1 MDAKNM
7 KAKLLQFHDI
17 LEKISPPD
25 ISFLEKRDPFQF
37 LISVI
42 LSAQTT
48 DERVNQVT
56 PELFSKYP
64 DAFALASA
72 DIEDVKRI
80 IHATGFFNAKARN
93 ITECAKAAVERFNGT
108 VPEEMEELLSLPGVG
123 RKTANC
129 FRANVLGLPGIVV
142 DTHFSRVINRVF
154 GLGTRDP
161 KAVEDFVCSNLEP
174 SLWIRFSMTANLHG
188 REICHAVK
196 PDCKDCPARQMCR
209 DFAESS
215 AKSDG

>member
-1 MDAKNM
+1 MAEQLVEFYE
-7 KAKLLQFHDI
+7 A
-17 LEKISPPD
+17 LEEISPKE
-25 ISFLEKRDPFQF
+25 ISFLQKRDPFQF

-56 PELFSKYP
+56 PTLFAKYP
-64 DAFALASA
+64 GPKELAQA

-80 IHATGFFNAKARN
+80 IRTTGFFNAKARH
-93 ITECAKAAVERFNGT
+93 IIDCAKAIVDRLRGV
-108 VPEEMEELLSLPGVG
+108 VPTDMDDLLTLPGVG

-129 FRANVLGLPGIVV
+129 LRSDVFGLPGIIV

-161 KAVEDFVCSNLEP
+161 QVVEDFVSKNLPKEKW
-174 SLWIRFSMTANLHG
+174 SRFSMTANLFG
-188 REICHAVK
+188 RQICHASN
-196 PDCKDCPARQMCR
+196 PECERCPIRMMCCEFEDKNR
-209 DFAESS
+209 AVHV
-215 AKSDG
+215 

>member
-1 MDAKNM
+1 MMERIVEFYDA
-7 KAKLLQFHDI
+7 
-17 LEKISPPD
+17 LERLSPKD

-37 LISVI
+37 LISVV

-64 DAFALASA
+64 GPKELSEA

-80 IHATGFFNAKARN
+80 IRTTGFFNSKARH
-93 ITECAKAAVERFNGT
+93 IIDCAKAIEERFGGV
-108 VPEEMEELLSLPGVG
+108 VPTEMDELLSLPGVG

-129 FRANVLGLPGIVV
+129 LRANVYNLPGIVV

-161 KAVEDFVCSNLEP
+161 EKVESFVCRNLPEDR
-174 SLWIRFSMTANLHG
+174 WGRFSMTANLFG
-188 REICHAVK
+188 RQVCHASR
-196 PDCKDCPARQMCR
+196 PGCERCPVSHLCC
-209 DFAESS
+209 ENEG
-215 AKSDG
+215 KNKGLSD

>member
-1 MDAKNM
+1 MDERV
-7 KAKLLQFHDI
+7 FTVHSI
-17 LEKISPPD
+17 LDRCSPPD

-56 PELFSKYP
+56 PELFAKYP
-64 DAFALASA
+64 DSKSLAAA

-80 IHATGFFNAKARN
+80 IHATGFFNAKSRN
-93 ITECAKAAVERFNGT
+93 IIACAAAIEESFNGV
-108 VPEEMEELLSLPGVG
+108 VPTEMEDLLSLPGVG

-129 FRANVLGLPGIVV
+129 LRSNVLGLPGIVV
-142 DTHFSRVINRVF
+142 DTHFSRVVNRVF

-161 KAVEDFVCSNLEP
+161 LIVENFVCRNLEP
-174 SLWIRFSMTANLHG
+174 RHWNRFSMTANLHG
-188 REICHAVK
+188 REICHSQK
-196 PDCKDCPARQMCR
+196 PECSRCPLRDLCA
-209 DFAESS
+209 DFA
-215 AKSDG
+215 KC